1 MTRRNV
7 LTIRVPEDLK
17 DRIEKTAATQGVSLN
32 QFALYAFTK
41 GLADIDV
48 TNYFKKRI
56 KGKSSDSILA
66 NFDKLMLKIPNKKT
80 PHWDKL

>member
-7 LTIRVPEDLK
+7 LTIRIPEDLK
-17 DRIEKTAATQGVSLN
+17 HRIEKTAATQGVSLN

-56 KGKSSDSILA
+56 KGKSSDFILA
-66 NFDKLMLKIPNKKT
+66 NFDKLMLKIPNKKS
-80 PHWDKL
+80 PQWDKL